1 MSTRP
6 SLKEFLDKHRA
17 DASDWNLTG
26 MGKQDIGKYKV
37 EEHEYDHFLKLVHS
51 HIFGTPARASSL
63 LERHREAGPLLV
75 DLDFRYE
82 TGGPLVRRF
91 NADHVHLF
99 IAEYIATMIYFSKV
113 ETLTE
118 DLYFYS
124 LVKPAAETDKS
135 NQKDGIHIQC
145 PNITT
150 EPKYQYGIRG
160 YLLERDIIRKVFG
173 DTGVSNPAEDC
184 YDVSVIHRNNWFL
197 YGACKQDKAQY
208 SINRVWKVAIEDVK
222 EALDGGDPTDYEEI
236 VEIVKDF
243 MTDTEIPPNS
253 VDTMKML
260 SIRCGHEI
268 ITTLPKRECRAK
280 EWEDLM
286 IHWGSGKAKTS
297 AAADEAPIK
306 KATATESTATAMQE
320 PVKRQLSSAQ
330 PTKRLRE
337 KKRRKDADASLD
349 EVPLVS
355 ASAPEPRSDS
365 APVKLEEGRKQ
376 KEETAAIVAAES
388 NPSIASPV
396 AASAAATTAEGTD
409 DSSLMIV
416 KVAGYKIPLVSMALG
431 VFLIVGSIAAYCAL
445 FVKKTPKK
453 TAAPVASSTSYSKV
467 AQGEVELGAADED
480 WGDDDWEQKGGEGDK
495 PAAILGLPQSAKAEK
510 EPAAPR
516 PSPSR
521 QETKQPKPRGSSGSS
536 VDSNVDLFA
545 AVGVEA
551 KPKF

>member
-1 MSTRP
+1 MTST
-6 SLKEFLDKHRA
+6 
-17 DASDWNLTG
+17 
-26 MGKQDIGKYKV
+26 
-37 EEHEYDHFLKLVHS
+37 
-51 HIFGTPARASSL
+51 TPAKATAASSTSL
-63 LERHREAGPLLV
+63 DEAPV
-75 DLDFRYE
+75 KKTTSTDATIADE
-82 TGGPLVRRF
+82 APKK
-91 NADHVHLF
+91 NAS
-99 IAEYIATMIYFSKV
+99 SKV
-113 ETLTE
+113 
-118 DLYFYS
+118 D
-124 LVKPAAETDKS
+124 S
-135 NQKDGIHIQC
+135 NVVME
-145 PNITT
+145 
-150 EPKYQYGIRG
+150 EP
-160 YLLERDIIRKVFG
+160 V
-173 DTGVSNPAEDC
+173 
-184 YDVSVIHRNNWFL
+184 
-197 YGACKQDKAQY
+197 
-208 SINRVWKVAIEDVK
+208 
-222 EALDGGDPTDYEEI
+222 
-236 VEIVKDF
+236 
-243 MTDTEIPPNS
+243 
-253 VDTMKML
+253 
-260 SIRCGHEI
+260 
-268 ITTLPKRECRAK
+268 
-280 EWEDLM
+280 
-286 IHWGSGKAKTS
+286 KAKTS
-297 AAADEAPIK
+297 VAGDEAPIK

-388 NPSIASPV
+388 NPSIASPI
-396 AASAAATTAEGTD
+396 AASAAATTAADTD
-409 DSSLMIV
+409 DSSLMV
-416 KVAGYKIPLVSMALG
+416 VRVAGFKIPLVSMALG

-453 TAAPVASSTSYSKV
+453 TAASVASSTSYSKV